1 MTMTQCTI
9 KQLTFS
15 YYKKRTLLVDF
26 EGGEIT
32 SDAGLLLIRQA
43 DDRLGLVKG
52 MVKGIRDLRDARYV
66 DHDLETMLRQRV
78 YQIVAGYE
86 DCNDANI

>member
-1 MTMTQCTI
+1 MTECST

-15 YYKKRTLLVDF
+15 YFKKRKLSVDF

-43 DDRLGLVKG
+43 DDRMGLVKG
-52 MVKGIRDLRDARYV
+52 LANCIRDIRDARYV
-66 DHDLETMLRQRV
+66 DHDMETLSRQ
-78 YQIVAGYE
+78 YLSKQAG
-86 DCNDANI
+86 